1 MCEHCGCRNDP
12 EIAKLGAEHDAIVEL
27 ADTVLAEISDGTETM
42 AGGVRRLQE
51 LLIPHVRGEENGI
64 FRVAEELGLGSQY
77 VYDLEDDHRHFDSVL
92 AEGADL
98 DAARLEAVLDELYR
112 HIAVEEYDLFPEV
125 NRKLNPEPVG
135 SDRSVRV

>member
-27 ADTVLAEISDGTETM
+27 ADRVLSEVKAGTETM
-42 AGGVRRLQE
+42 ARAVVRLRA
-51 LLIPHVRGEENGI
+51 LLDPHVKGEEAGI
-64 FRVAEELGLGSQY
+64 FRVAEELGLGSEY

-92 AEGADL
+92 SEDASL
-98 DAARLEAVLDELYR
+98 DATELEAVLDELYR

-125 NRKLNPEPVG
+125 NRKLTSALEKTTVL
-135 SDRSVRV
+135 

>member
-27 ADTVLAEISDGTETM
+27 VDTVMAEIEAGTETI
-42 AGGVRRLQE
+42 AEGVRRLQE
-51 LLIPHVRGEENGI
+51 LLIPHVRGEESGI

-77 VYDLEDDHRHFDSVL
+77 VYDLEDDHRHFDAVL

-125 NRKLNPEPVG
+125 NRKLNPELEKTTVL
-135 SDRSVRV
+135 

>member
-27 ADTVLAEISDGTETM
+27 ADTVMAEIEAGTETI
-42 AGGVRRLQE
+42 AEGVRRLQE
-51 LLIPHVRGEENGI
+51 LLIPHVRGEESGI

-77 VYDLEDDHRHFDSVL
+77 VYDLEDDHRHFDAVL

-125 NRKLNPEPVG
+125 NRKLNPELEKTTVL
-135 SDRSVRV
+135 

>member
-1 MCEHCGCRNDP
+1 MCEHCGCRSNP

-27 ADTVLAEISDGTETM
+27 ADTVLAEIRAGTETM

-51 LLIPHVRGEENGI
+51 LLIPHVRGEESGI
-64 FRVAEELGLGSQY
+64 FRTAEELGLGNQY
-77 VYDLEDDHRHFDSVL
+77 VYELEDDHRHFDAVL

-98 DAARLEAVLDELYR
+98 DEARLEAVLDELYH

-125 NRKLNPEPVG
+125 NRKLNPELSP
-135 SDRSVRV
+135 VRV

>member
-1 MCEHCGCRNDP
+1 MCEHCGCRSDP
-12 EIAKLGAEHDAIVEL
+12 EIAKVGAEHDAIVEL
-27 ADTVLAEISDGTETM
+27 ADTVLAEINAGTETM

-51 LLIPHVRGEENGI
+51 LLIPHVRGEETGI

-92 AEGADL
+92 AEGTDL
-98 DAARLEAVLDELYR
+98 DAVKLEAVLDELYR

-125 NRKLNPEPVG
+125 NRKLNPDLVD
-135 SDRSVRV
+135 STVL

>member
-12 EIAKLGAEHDAIVEL
+12 EIARLGAEHDAIVEL
-27 ADTVLAEISDGTETM
+27 ADTVLAEIRAGAETM

-51 LLIPHVRGEENGI
+51 LLIPHVRGEETGI

-98 DAARLEAVLDELYR
+98 DVVRLEAVLDELYR

-125 NRKLNPEPVG
+125 NRKLNPDLVD
-135 SDRSVRV
+135 STVL